1 MRSLHAAP
9 MALAAIRRFRLRAV
23 VAVVSVAIGVAA
35 MVAIQSFGAAIQRL
49 VMGEL
54 GRLGLEG
61 LVLVHP
67 RPALALQGPGP
78 MLTLQQVRELERG
91 VPDLDCVVPILHL
104 DLEIRSGGRGTYAR
118 ATGTAPDYRRLLGDK
133 MAAGRFLDETDD
145 LTRRRVCVLGAD
157 LAERLLRGGHP
168 VGRKVLLA
176 GTTYTVV
183 GVLEGRRLMDS
194 AWGDERLIIPIRTLQ
209 SFHGGPPGIHAIHAS
224 LAAGADASRALAA
237 VRRGLARGGGGQ
249 DLDQYEVMS
258 GREVLQDIN
267 QALIVARLVT
277 TAIAGMALLVGA
289 VGVLNTML
297 ISVEERVCEIGLLKA
312 LGARPMALVS
322 QFLTAAVVLSGCG
335 GVLGLALGW
344 GLARGGEAVLSGW
357 LGTSMAGST
366 DWGTAGLALAVSLT
380 VGICSGV
387 VPAVQA
393 AELPPAEAMRNARRA
408 GIRL

>member
-1 MRSLHAAP
+1 MRSLQATP
-9 MALAAIRRFRLRAV
+9 MALAAIRRFPLRAA

-35 MVAIQSFGAAIQRL
+35 MVAIQSLAAAIHRL

-54 GRLGLEG
+54 GRLGLDR

-67 RPALALQGPGP
+67 RPARTPLEPVA
-78 MLTLQQVRELERG
+78 MLTLRQVRELERG
-91 VPDLDCVVPILHL
+91 VPDLDRVVPMVRM
-104 DLEIRSGGRGTYAR
+104 DLEIRSGGRGAYAR
-118 ATGTAPDYRRLLGDK
+118 ATGTVPGYRRLLGER

-157 LAERLLRGGHP
+157 LARRLVPGGHP

-183 GVLEGRRLMDS
+183 GVLEGRRLIDS
-194 AWGDERLIIPIRTLQ
+194 AGGDERLLLPIRTMR
-209 SFHGGPPGIHAIHAS
+209 SFLGGPAGIHGIHAS
-224 LAAGADASRALAA
+224 LAAGADPSRAVAA
-237 VRRGLARGGGGQ
+237 VRRGLARGGGGR

-258 GREVLQDIN
+258 GREVLEDVDQV
-267 QALIVARLVT
+267 LVVARLAT
-277 TAIAGMALLVGA
+277 TAIAGMALVVGA

-297 ISVEERVCEIGLLKA
+297 ISVRQRVWEIGLRKA

-322 QFLTAAVVLSGCG
+322 QFLTEAVVLSCCG
-335 GVLGLALGW
+335 GGLGLGLGW
-344 GLARGGEAVLSGW
+344 GLARGGEAMLSGW
-357 LGTSMAGST
+357 LGTSLAGST
-366 DWGTAGLALAVSLT
+366 DWGSAGLALAVSLS

-393 AELPPAEAMRNARRA
+393 AELPPAEAMRNAGRA
-408 GIRL
+408 

>member
-9 MALAAIRRFRLRAV
+9 MALAAIRRFRLRAA

-35 MVAIQSFGAAIQRL
+35 MVAIQSFGVAIQGL

-54 GRLGLEG
+54 GRLGLER

-67 RPALALQGPGP
+67 RPAPAPQRPGP
-78 MLTLQQVRELERG
+78 MLTLRQVRELERS
-91 VPDLDCVVPILHL
+91 VPGLDCVVPMVRI
-104 DLEIRSGGRGTYAR
+104 DLEIRSGGRVTYAR
-118 ATGTAPDYRRLLGDK
+118 ATGTVPDYRRLLGET

-183 GVLEGRRLMDS
+183 GVLEGRRLLDS
-194 AWGDERLIIPIRTLQ
+194 AAGDDRLILPIRTMK
-209 SFHGGPPGIHAIHAS
+209 SFHAGPPGIDGIHAS
-224 LAAGADASRALAA
+224 LAAGAPPSTALAA
-237 VRRGLARGGGGQ
+237 VRRALGRGGGGQ
-249 DLDQYEVMS
+249 DLDRYEVMS
-258 GREVLQDIN
+258 GREVLEDVN
-267 QALIVARLVT
+267 QVLVAARLVT
-277 TAIAGMALLVGA
+277 TAIAGMALVVGA

-297 ISVEERVCEIGLLKA
+297 ISVRQRIWEIGLRKA

-322 QFLTAAVVLSGCG
+322 QFLTEAVVLSCCG
-335 GVLGLALGW
+335 GGLGLALGW
-344 GLARGGEAVLSGW
+344 GLARGGEAMLSGW

-366 DWGTAGLALAVSLT
+366 DWGSAGLALAVSLS

-393 AELPPAEAMRNARRA
+393 AELPPAEAMRNAGRA
-408 GIRL
+408 

>member
-1 MRSLHAAP
+1 MRALHAAP
-9 MALAAIRRFRLRAV
+9 MALAAIRRFRLRAA

-54 GRLGLEG
+54 GRLGLER

-67 RPALALQGPGP
+67 RPAPALHPPLP

-91 VPDLDCVVPILHL
+91 VPGLDCVVPMVRR
-104 DLEIRSGGRGTYAR
+104 DLEIRSGGRVTYAR
-118 ATGTAPDYRRLLGDK
+118 ATGTVPDYRRLLGETP
-133 MAAGRFLDETDD
+133 AAGRFLDETDD

-157 LAERLLRGGHP
+157 LAERLLRGGP
-168 VGRKVLLA
+168 VVGRKILLA

-183 GVLEGRRLMDS
+183 GVLQGRRSIDS
-194 AWGDERLIIPIRTLQ
+194 AGGDERLILPIRTLQ
-209 SFHGGPPGIHAIHAS
+209 SYHGGPPGIHGIHAS
-224 LAAGADASRALAA
+224 LAAGADASRAVAA
-237 VRRGLARGGGGQ
+237 VRRELARGGQ
-249 DLDQYEVMS
+249 DRDQYEVLS
-258 GREVLQDIN
+258 GREVLEDVN

-277 TAIAGMALLVGA
+277 TAIAGMALVVGA

-297 ISVEERVCEIGLLKA
+297 ISVRQRISEIGLRKA
-312 LGARPMALVS
+312 LGARPMALVG
-322 QFLTAAVVLSGCG
+322 QFLTEAVVLSCCG
-335 GVLGLALGW
+335 GGLGMALGW

-357 LGTSMAGST
+357 LGTSLAGPT
-366 DWGTAGLALAVSLT
+366 DWGTAGLALAVSLA

-393 AELPPAEAMRNARRA
+393 AELPPAEAMRNAGRA
-408 GIRL
+408 